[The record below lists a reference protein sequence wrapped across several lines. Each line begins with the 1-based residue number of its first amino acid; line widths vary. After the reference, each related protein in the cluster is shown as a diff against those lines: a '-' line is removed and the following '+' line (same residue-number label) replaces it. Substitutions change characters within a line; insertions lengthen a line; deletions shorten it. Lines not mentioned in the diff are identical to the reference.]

1 MSETVTIT
9 IKRFSDIQ
17 CMDDAI
23 KTKRD
28 KYSLVYKQV
37 EALVEGED
45 DRIANMS
52 FQQLPVSTFVR
63 ADTNY

>member
-9 IKRFSDIQ
+9 RKRFSDIQ

-37 EALVEGED
+37 EALLEGED
-45 DRIANMS
+45 D
-52 FQQLPVSTFVR
+52 
-63 ADTNY
+63 